1 MEITVTIE
9 KILEPQS
16 FDKND
21 GTRMVR
27 NSFVGKT
34 NGQYPKSVKFDVLKP
49 ETFEKM
55 RLAVGFEYIVSFDVE
70 SREWN
75 GRWYTSLNA
84 WKATSTNGAQPSNV
98 GAHPQPQLSNNNPI
112 PVAPAADQ
120 NDTPF

>member
-16 FDKND
+16 FDKKD
-21 GTRMVR
+21 GTKMVR

-34 NGQYPKSVKFDVLKP
+34 NGQYTKSVKFDVLKP

-55 RLAVGFEYIVSFDVE
+55 RLAVGFEYIVSFDIE

-84 WKATSTNGAQPSNV
+84 WKATSTNGA
-98 GAHPQPQLSNNNPI
+98 HPQPQVSNNNPI
-112 PVAPAADQ
+112 PAAPAADPD
-120 NDTPF
+120 DTPF

>member
-16 FDKND
+16 FEKNE
-21 GTRMVR
+21 GTKIVR

-34 NGQYPKSVKFDVLKP
+34 NGQYPKNVKFDVLKP

-55 RLAVGFEYIVSFDVE
+55 RLAVGFEYIVIFNVE

-84 WKATSTNGAQPSNV
+84 WKATSTTGAQPSNV
-98 GAHPQPQLSNNNPI
+98 WSHPQPHVSNNNQTPA
-112 PVAPAADQ
+112 APAADT
-120 NDTPF
+120 NDIPF

>member
-21 GTRMVR
+21 GTKMVR

-55 RLAVGFEYIVSFDVE
+55 RIAVGFEYIVSFDVE

-84 WKATSTNGAQPSNV
+84 WKATSTNVSQSRNV
-98 GAHPQPQLSNNNPI
+98 DAHPQPLVSNNNPV
-112 PVAPAADQ
+112 PAAPAADLD
-120 NDTPF
+120 DTPF

>member
-21 GTRMVR
+21 GTKMVR

-34 NGQYPKSVKFDVLKP
+34 NGQYPKSMKFDVLKP

-55 RLAVGFEYIVSFDVE
+55 RLAVGSEYIVSFDAE

-75 GRWYTSLNA
+75 GKWFTSLNA
-84 WKATSTNGAQPSNV
+84 WKAVAIQGSSNV
-98 GAHPQPQLSNNNPI
+98 GAHPQSPI
-112 PVAPAADQ
+112 PAAEAVDDSQ
-120 NDTPF
+120 VPF

>member
-16 FDKND
+16 FDKKD
-21 GTRMVR
+21 GTKMVR
-27 NSFVGKT
+27 NSFVGKN

-84 WKATSTNGAQPSNV
+84 WKATSTNGTQSSNV
-98 GAHPQPQLSNNNPI
+98 GAHPQPQVSNNNPTHA
-112 PVAPAADQ
+112 APAADP
-120 NDTPF
+120 NDIPF